1 LLEDVLMDA
10 KSRVEAAAVYI
21 REKFPERAD
30 VAIILGTGLGGVV
43 ELVEDPVRISY
54 ADIPWFPRS
63 TVVGHAG
70 SVTCGRIVGKTVLVW
85 EGRFHCYEGYPLE
98 DVVIPVRVS
107 RALGADTLIAS
118 NACGGMNHQY
128 RKGDIVIIEDHISLL
143 GPNPLLGPNDDAAG
157 PRFPDMCEPYS
168 KELVGLAEQV
178 ALEENIRA
186 HRGVYVYVTG
196 PTLETRAEYRFL
208 RGMGADVVGM
218 STVPEVIVAVHSGMK
233 VLGLS
238 CVTDLCLPD
247 ALAPVDID
255 EIITIANEAGS
266 KLSRIVVRVVKEM
279 SQ

>member
-1 LLEDVLMDA
+1 MDV
-10 KSRVEAAAVYI
+10 KSRVEAATVYI
-21 REKFPERAD
+21 REEFSEKPD
-30 VAIILGTGLGGVV
+30 VAVILGTGLGGVV
-43 ELVEDPVRISY
+43 DLVEDPVRISY
-54 ADIPWFPRS
+54 DDIPWFPRS
-63 TVVGHAG
+63 TVVGHADN
-70 SVTCGRIVGKTVLVW
+70 VTCGRMGGKTVLVW
-85 EGRFHCYEGYPLE
+85 EGRFHYYEGYALD

-128 RKGDIVIIEDHISLL
+128 NKGDIVIIEDHISLL

-157 PRFPDMCEPYS
+157 PRFPDMCEPYCR
-168 KELVGLAEQV
+168 ELVGLAEQI

-208 RGMGADVVGM
+208 RAMGADVVGM
-218 STVPEVIVAVHSGMK
+218 STVPEVIVAVHSGMR

-255 EIITIANEAGS
+255 KIIAIANEAGA

-279 SQ
+279 AP